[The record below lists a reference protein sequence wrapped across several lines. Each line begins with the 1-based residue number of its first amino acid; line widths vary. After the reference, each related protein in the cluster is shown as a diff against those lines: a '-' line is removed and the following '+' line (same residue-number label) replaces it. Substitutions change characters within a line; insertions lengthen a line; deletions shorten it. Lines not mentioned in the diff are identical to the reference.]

1 MNDRQMAKLFWTV
14 KAALVAVLLYVAVA
28 AVIAPFQ
35 LETGLKPK
43 AVAGDERPQE
53 VTTTSPTPKTPRD
66 YSAILDNDVFGSPGQ
81 ATESNVASAETPAA
95 AALPSAEKLG
105 LKLRGIVAGGPV
117 TSRAII
123 EETTTKLA
131 IPYKIGDRVGP
142 ATVESIEPEQ
152 VILLHGGR
160 RAVLQ
165 IHVGTTRAD
174 QPRTEKLEAAAPKP
188 VATGQQVPQTS
199 VRLGYVEE
207 LFRQATIKPYA
218 KDGQIKGLRISGIE
232 ETPLTK
238 LFGLR
243 NNDVVQTVNGQDLNS
258 KQKAFQVLKKAR
270 TQPSID
276 LQLLRDGKPK
286 ELSFDL

>member
-14 KAALVAVLLYVAVA
+14 KAALVAVLLYLAVE

-35 LETGLKPK
+35 LDTGLKPK

-53 VTTTSPTPKTPRD
+53 VTTTSPSPQTPKD
-66 YSAILDNDVFGSPGQ
+66 YSVILDNDVFGGTGQ
-81 ATESNVASAETPAA
+81 AAESDGASVETPTATV
-95 AALPSAEKLG
+95 LPSAEKLG
-105 LKLRGIVAGGPV
+105 LRLQGIVAGGPI

-123 EETTTKLA
+123 EDTTTKLA
-131 IPYKIGDRVGP
+131 VPYKIGDRVGP
-142 ATVESIEPEQ
+142 ATIESIEPEQ

-160 RAVLQ
+160 KAVLRM
-165 IHVGTTRAD
+165 HVGTTGAN
-174 QPRTEKLEAAAPKP
+174 QPPTEKLKAATPEP
-188 VATGQQVPQTS
+188 VAADQQLPQPS

-207 LFRQATIKPYA
+207 LFRQATIKPYV
-218 KDGQIKGLRISGIE
+218 KEGQTKGLRISGLE

-243 NNDVVQTVNGQDLNS
+243 NDDVVQTLNGQDLNS

-270 TQPSID
+270 TQPKID
-276 LQLLRDGKPK
+276 LQLLRDGKTK